1 MRTKKAFPRS
11 SGWLG
16 LRSFTRKFAKG
27 QDGSVSV
34 EMGVAAIMFTTL
46 ITGLISFGSL
56 FFVQGSMGDAARD
69 AVRRMATGELD
80 TTQAQTYAQAELVN
94 WGMTYTVVATNDGTE
109 ATINITV
116 PMGEAALIDFLGIFS
131 GTLSASVTM
140 PVES

>member
-11 SGWLG
+11 PGWLG

-27 QDGSVSV
+27 RDGSVSV

>member
-69 AVRRMATGELD
+69 AVRRMATGEFD
-80 TTQAQTYAQAELVN
+80 KPQAEAYVQAELVN
-94 WGMTYTVVATNDGTE
+94 WGMTYTVI
-109 ATINITV
+109 ATIDSDDAKVDITV
-116 PMGEAALIDFLGIFS
+116 PMSEAALIDFLGIFS